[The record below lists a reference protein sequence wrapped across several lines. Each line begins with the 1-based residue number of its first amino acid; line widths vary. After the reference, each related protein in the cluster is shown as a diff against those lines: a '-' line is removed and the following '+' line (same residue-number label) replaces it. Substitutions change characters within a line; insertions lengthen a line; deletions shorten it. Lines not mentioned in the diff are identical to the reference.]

1 MKFRFI
7 PVCLLALALIPLTGC
22 AKKVDPKRPI
32 EKIKKEVVAMPLAEL
47 ESRASAYAAAIRA
60 KKAEIGKIQQEI
72 QRMPMD
78 KVFDNKSMTR
88 RIVAIGQEGEALFER
103 YRIYAQAFQEKGG
116 DFAKVQIEPVQ
127 SLK

>member
-7 PVCLLALALIPLTGC
+7 PVYFLVLILIPFMGC
-22 AKKVDPKRPI
+22 TKKVDPERPV
-32 EKIKKEVVAMPLAEL
+32 EKIRKEVVAMPLAEL

-60 KKAEIGKIQQEI
+60 KKAEIQKIQQEI

-78 KVFDNKSMTR
+78 KVFNNKSMTH
-88 RIVAIGQEGEALFER
+88 RIVEIGREGEALFER

-116 DFAKVQIEPVQ
+116 NFSKIQIELPQ
-127 SLK
+127 S